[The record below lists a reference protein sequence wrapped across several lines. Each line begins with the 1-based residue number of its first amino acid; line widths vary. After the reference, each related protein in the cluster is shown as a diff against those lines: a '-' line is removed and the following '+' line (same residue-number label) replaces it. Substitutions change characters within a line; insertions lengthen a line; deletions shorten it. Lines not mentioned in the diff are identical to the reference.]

1 MSSHQTVQLLV
12 ALGVILVLSQLFGA
26 LARRLHQPAVIGEIV
41 LGILVGPTLLDG
53 AITRALLPVDI
64 QPLLSAL
71 AMVGVAFFMF
81 IVGLEVDHQL
91 LRGLRAKTGVIV
103 MGSTTVPFVLGV
115 AAAMWLVR
123 NDSTVN
129 RLGFV
134 LFMGTA
140 MSITAF
146 PVLARILDDRGIS
159 RTSLGALALSSA
171 AVGDLVAWTMLAGVV
186 ALAGTGGNPLWRI
199 TLVAPFVL
207 GVFIIGRPT
216 LSWLIGD
223 ASMRGQGDS
232 AGSARV
238 LTVVVAALLGAG
250 AFMEW
255 TGLHYIFGSFLVGVI
270 LPRGENDW
278 IRTQIR
284 DRLEQISRQLLMPV
298 FFVMA
303 GLHVNLATLG
313 VSGIGALGLI
323 LLVAIGGKLVGTM
336 AAARLAGVGTRQSAN
351 LAVLMNTRGLTELV
365 VLATGVQLGILDHR
379 TYSMMVVMA
388 LLTTA
393 MTGPLLDLLHRPE
406 ASGPVGETAEP
417 AFEQEY
423 ELPAGLQTVSVS
435 GRR

>member
-1 MSSHQTVQLLV
+1 MTTHQTAQLLV

-26 LARRLHQPAVIGEIV
+26 LARWLHQPAVVGEIV
-41 LGILVGPTLLDG
+41 LGILAGPTLLNG
-53 AITRALLPVDI
+53 AITRVMFPVDI

-81 IVGLEVDHQL
+81 IVGLEVDHRL

-103 MGSTTVPFVLGV
+103 LGSTTVPFTLGV
-115 AAAMWLVR
+115 GAALWLAR
-123 NDSTVN
+123 DHLPGD
-129 RLGFV
+129 RLGYV
-134 LFMGTA
+134 LFLGTA

-146 PVLARILDDRGIS
+146 PVLARILDDRGIT
-159 RTSLGALALSSA
+159 RTPLGSLALSSA
-171 AVGDLVAWTMLAGVV
+171 AVGDLIAWTMLAAVV
-186 ALAGTGGNPLWRI
+186 AIAGTGGNPLWRI
-199 TLVAPFVL
+199 SLVVPFVL
-207 GVFIIGRPT
+207 GVLFIAKPALNRVLNAPST
-216 LSWLIGD
+216 
-223 ASMRGQGDS
+223 RGPHDP
-232 AGSARV
+232 AGSGRM
-238 LTVVVAALLGAG
+238 LTVVVASLLGAG

-255 TGLHYIFGSFLVGVI
+255 SGLHYIFGTFLVGVI

-278 IRTQIR
+278 IRIQIC
-284 DRLEQISRQLLMPV
+284 DRLEQVSRQLLMPV

-313 VSGIGALGLI
+313 LSGVGALGLI

-336 AAARLAGVGTRQSAN
+336 GAARLAGVSTRQSAN

-388 LLTTA
+388 LVTTA
-393 MTGPLLDLLHRPE
+393 MTGPLLDLLQRPE
-406 ASGPVGETAEP
+406 RNGPGSEKAGPVIKP
-417 AFEQEY
+417 NQ
-423 ELPAGLQTVSVS
+423 ELPARLQAASDN

>member
-1 MSSHQTVQLLV
+1 MTSHQTGQVLL

-26 LARRLHQPAVIGEIV
+26 LARRLHQPAVLGEIV
-41 LGILVGPTLLDG
+41 LGILAGPTLLHG
-53 AITRALLPVDI
+53 GITRALLPVDI

-103 MGSTTVPFVLGV
+103 LGSTTVPFTLGV
-115 AAAMWLVR
+115 GAALWLVR
-123 NDSTVN
+123 NNPTGH

-134 LFMGTA
+134 LFIGTA

-159 RTSLGALALSSA
+159 RTPLGALALGSA

-199 TLVAPFVL
+199 SLVVPFVL
-207 GVFIIGRPT
+207 AMFIVGRPT
-216 LSWLIGD
+216 LSWLLG
-223 ASMRGQGDS
+223 A
-232 AGSARV
+232 ASARGHGDPAASART
-238 LTVVVAALLGAG
+238 LTVVVASLLGAG
-250 AFMEW
+250 AFLEW
-255 TGLHYIFGSFLVGVI
+255 TGLHYIFGTFLVGVI
-270 LPRGENDW
+270 LPRGENNW

-303 GLHVNLATLG
+303 GLYVNLATLG
-313 VSGIGALGLI
+313 LSGVGALGLI
-323 LLVAIGGKLVGTM
+323 LLVAIGGKLAGTM
-336 AAARLAGVGTRQSAN
+336 AAARLAGVSTRQSAN

-406 ASGPVGETAEP
+406 PHQPVSQLP
-417 AFEQEY
+417 RPVFEQELRLHAIS
-423 ELPAGLQTVSVS
+423 ERARQ
-435 GRR
+435 